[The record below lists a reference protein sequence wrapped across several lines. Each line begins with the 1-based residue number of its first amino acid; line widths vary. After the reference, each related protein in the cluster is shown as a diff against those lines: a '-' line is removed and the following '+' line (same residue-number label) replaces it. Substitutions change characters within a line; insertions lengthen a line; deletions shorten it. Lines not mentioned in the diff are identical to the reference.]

1 MFKPKS
7 CLTSYGGEL
16 GSYIGIQ
23 GDMGRKGT
31 SWWVKPDESGHRAGW
46 TGSGT
51 GPSGSKPDSGPD
63 VTGRGFGSPGIA
75 SGWHRS
81 TFRSKSGRAGQEAG
95 QTGPGT
101 GRSGQ
106 EPGQTGPVTGRSS
119 SSRFFF
125 LFLPPSSSFF
135 HT

>member
-81 TFRSKSGRAGQEAG
+81 TFRSK
-95 QTGPGT
+95 T
-101 GRSGQ
+101 GRLVRSPVDRACDRAVRSGA
-106 EPGQTGPVTGRSS
+106 RSD
-119 SSRFFF
+119 RMM
-125 LFLPPSSSFF
+125 
-135 HT
+135 